1 LKSSVL
7 SLAFAIYEYL
17 KSVVLLEKRRRIAP
31 KRLPPVEY
39 EEAAGGGLQGGR
51 MGDEMRV

>member
-1 LKSSVL
+1 M
-7 SLAFAIYEYL
+7 IP
-17 KSVVLLEKRRRIAP
+17 VVLLEKRRRIAP